1 VSEGQ
6 NDAGGDVAAGEP
18 LVPDEIIDNAETG
31 EIPPQGSES
40 AADSTVG
47 TGSIIGIG
55 CSVFALL
62 FILIAVC
69 IFMYRQVT

>member
-18 LVPDEIIDNAETG
+18 LVPDEIIDNSET
-31 EIPPQGSES
+31 EENPPQGS

-47 TGSIIGIG
+47 TGSVIGIS